1 MPRKSFVAS
10 LTTTERDQL
19 NAEIRRRCYCDSV
32 ALADWLH
39 SSFGVKTSKSA
50 VQAYSA
56 SLKQVDGV
64 QGGAGSVK
72 ALASMSKVHRVTDRV
87 G

>member
-10 LTTTERDQL
+10 LTDTERAQL

-32 ALADWLH
+32 ALAEWLH

-56 SLKQVDGV
+56 SLKQADGV
-64 QGGAGSVK
+64 QGVAGSVK
-72 ALASMSKVHRVTDRV
+72 ALASMSKALKATD
-87 G
+87 